1 MRKGYFQVCFQVVNE
16 FHTFSDRSNELSNY
30 KKITSRIF
38 TDTEALGSGGG
49 GGLELTGNVEASS

>member
-38 TDTEALGSGGG
+38 TDTEAALGRGGG
-49 GGLELTGNVEASS
+49 ESGANR